1 MIVVDASVIID
12 FVADTG
18 RVTSLQSRLIG
29 ERLLAPDFLPIE
41 AASGLRGL
49 NLGGKL
55 ADGHLDRA
63 THLLLKL
70 RVDLHPSLTLIP
82 RVMTLRHNFSAYDAS
97 YVALAEAFGC
107 PLLTYDKRL
116 AKAAQEHGSIDVVVL

>member
-55 ADGHLDRA
+55 ADSHLDAA
-63 THLLLKL
+63 THLLRKL

-82 RVMTLRHNFSAYDAS
+82 RVMTLRHNFSAYDAG

-107 PLLTYDKRL
+107 PLLTYDRRL
-116 AKAAQEHGSIDVVVL
+116 AKAAQEHGAIDVVAL